1 MDARETTPTLS
12 ELSARCG
19 HGRERE
25 TVSYQSRGNDAILAQ
40 QAERESSART
50 YPRHLP
56 FAISEARGVT
66 VTDMDGNEYY
76 DCLAGAG
83 TLALGHNHPHVVEAI
98 ERVLEANRPLH
109 TLDISTPAKER
120 FVDSL
125 FESLPAEFAESAK
138 VQFCSPAGT
147 DAVEAALK
155 LVKTATGNR
164 CVLGFQGAYHGMT
177 SGALSLMG
185 DTDAKE
191 PIGGLPNDVHHLPY
205 PDDYRCPF
213 GIGGEEGHRT
223 ASRYVQNL
231 LDDDESGITAPAGV
245 ILEPV
250 QGEAGAVPAPDA
262 WLREVRRITRERD
275 IPLVLDEIQTG
286 LGRTGECYAFEHA
299 DVVPDVLTLSKAIGG
314 GLPLAVVV
322 YDESLDVW
330 EPGAHAGTFRGNQ
343 LAMAAGEA
351 TIEYVLDNDLDDHAA
366 EVGARLADALGATAK
381 HCDAIGDVR
390 GRGLLLG
397 VEFVDHDADW
407 QGPGP
412 AAPDGELARAV
423 QAACFDRGLVV
434 ERGGRASATVRF
446 LPPLV
451 VTAEQVDEIAAIF
464 DEAVD
469 AAVSGH
475 RQSREAAA

>member
-1 MDARETTPTLS
+1 MNYVD
-12 ELSARCG
+12 G
-19 HGRERE
+19 
-25 TVSYQSRGNDAILAQ
+25 GNDAILSQ
-40 QAERESSART
+40 QASRESSART

-56 FAISEARGVT
+56 LAIRDAQGCS

-83 TLALGHNHPHVVEAI
+83 TLALGHNHPRVVEAM
-98 ERVLEANRPLH
+98 ERALAAERPIH

-125 FESLPAEFAESAK
+125 FESLPEEFSERAK

-164 CVLGFQGAYHGMT
+164 SVLGFQGAYHGMT

-191 PIGGLPNDVHHLPY
+191 PIPGLMNDVHHLPFPY
-205 PDDYRCPF
+205 DYRCPF
-213 GIGGEEGHRT
+213 GVGGEEGARI
-223 ASRYVQNL
+223 ASEYVENL
-231 LDDDESGITAPAGV
+231 LDDGESGITDPAGM

-250 QGEAGAVPAPDA
+250 QGEGGAIPAPDT
-262 WLREVRRITRERD
+262 WLREIRRITRERD
-275 IPLVLDEIQTG
+275 VPLILDEIQSG
-286 LGRTGECYAFEHA
+286 LGRTGETYAFEHA
-299 DVVPDVLTLSKAIGG
+299 DIVPDVLTLSKAIGG
-314 GLPLAVVV
+314 GLPLSVVV

-351 TIEYVLDNDLDDHAA
+351 TIDYVLENDLDDHAA
-366 EVGARLADALGATAK
+366 EMGARLRDHLETTAEGVDAV
-381 HCDAIGDVR
+381 GDVR
-390 GRGLLLG
+390 GRGLMLG
-397 VEFVDHDADW
+397 VEFVDPDADW
-407 QGPGP
+407 QGAGP
-412 AAPDGELARAV
+412 HAPDGDFAAAV
-423 QAACFDRGLVV
+423 QAECFDRGLIV
-434 ERGGRASATVRF
+434 ELGGRDSATARF

-451 VTAEQVDEIAAIF
+451 VSREQIDDVAAIF
-464 DEAVD
+464 DEAVTAVLNEEAPAEV
-469 AAVSGH
+469 AA
-475 RQSREAAA
+475 

>member
-1 MDARETTPTLS
+1 MSYLE
-12 ELSARCG
+12 
-19 HGRERE
+19 HGNEK
-25 TVSYQSRGNDAILAQ
+25 ILTQ

-56 FAISEARGVT
+56 FAIREASGVT

-83 TLALGHNHPHVVEAI
+83 TLALGHNHPRVVEAM
-98 ERVLEANRPLH
+98 ERVLEAERPLH

-125 FESLPAEFAESAK
+125 FESLPDEFSRSAK

-164 CVLGFQGAYHGMT
+164 SVLGFQGAYHGMT
-177 SGALSLMG
+177 NGALSLMG

-191 PIGGLPNDVHHLPY
+191 PISGLASDVHHLPY
-205 PDDYRCPF
+205 PSDYRCPF
-213 GIGGEEGHRT
+213 GIGGDEGRRT
-223 ASRYVQNL
+223 ASRYVEGL
-231 LDDDESGITAPAGV
+231 LEDPESGITEPAGM

-250 QGEAGAVPAPDA
+250 QGEGGVVPAPDA
-262 WLREVRRITRERD
+262 WLREIRRVTRERD
-275 IPLVLDEIQTG
+275 IPLIVDEIQTG
-286 LGRTGECYAFEHA
+286 LGRTGELYGFERA
-299 DVVPDVLTLSKAIGG
+299 GITPDVVTLSKAVGG

-351 TIEYVLDNDLDDHAA
+351 TIDYVLEHDLADHAA
-366 EVGARLADALGATAK
+366 DVGAHLRDRLESTAERF
-381 HCDAIGDVR
+381 DAIGDVR
-390 GRGLLLG
+390 GRGLMLG
-397 VEFVDHDADW
+397 VEFVDEGADW
-407 QGPGP
+407 RGPGP
-412 AAPDGELARAV
+412 HAPDGDLAEDVR
-423 QAACFDRGLVV
+423 AACFDRGLIV
-434 ERGGRASATVRF
+434 ELGGRGSATARF

-451 VTAEQVDEIAAIF
+451 VSRKQVDEIAPIF
-464 DEAVD
+464 EEAVA
-469 AAVSGH
+469 AAV
-475 RQSREAAA
+475 RERGRPREVSA